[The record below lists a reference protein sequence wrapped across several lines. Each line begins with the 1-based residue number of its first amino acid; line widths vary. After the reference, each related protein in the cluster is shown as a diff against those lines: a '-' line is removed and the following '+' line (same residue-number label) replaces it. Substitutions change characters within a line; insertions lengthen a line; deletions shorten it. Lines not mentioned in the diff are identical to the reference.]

1 MKKLFSICIVL
12 LCQMAAFAQSE
23 NTKHTVTVLADPKG
37 SSWVY
42 SGGWGSDTSFEKETG
57 QQVNVTVYPNTGY
70 VLDTLVSAEIDIKNV
85 SDYSNEWA
93 VSFTMPDKDVTITA
107 HAHYAPEL
115 PPNPNESG
123 WDEGTGSIIVN
134 AFTPGKLQDA
144 IYKFLYDPEIYNT
157 DFSKVKAIT
166 AVGVITEDDWLSIF
180 LYDTFKNLTYL
191 DLSRTTGLSEMGT
204 RYYNP
209 GSSKNE
215 TLTTLLLP
223 ATIESI
229 ENYAYFD
236 RLEALKSLTCYAT
249 TPPKIIAN
257 DFGKLPADVVVYVPA
272 ESLPLY
278 MEADEWKELEIQP
291 ITQGVH
297 SLTVNLPKGTTAGS
311 FKDLFLE
318 LVNTQTARVQRY
330 VMTNSTKY
338 TFPNLINDTHYNIY
352 VRNLQGDILARME
365 GVDVKGQNVSVTL
378 SNMTIPQDITL
389 QLITPEGKDV
399 TDQATTTWTDQ
410 RGNYIATGN
419 TLGSQMAGAKV
430 RFSVRLPEALGI
442 LYQLPTDSLITVG
455 ENATL
460 SVCLQP
466 LKTATLSGTV
476 TAASTGSPIR
486 GANVSVTQLLNGRY
500 SQTLTATTDAD
511 GNWTL
516 TVPDAPATI
525 TAAATDYVS
534 STLAVEAF
542 PVSTPVAFALRD
554 LTGTTLY
561 LNIYYRPAV
570 REGEMMEGD
579 DTYADYQGISYTVYD
594 KTHQRELTSMKVQY
608 PYMVLQDEELAEGT
622 QLRVTATSSTGAFM
636 PVTATCQVKADDSTI
651 VTLPITQLGQLKA
664 TFSQTDN
671 LAVVGMLYDGDG
683 NLKGT
688 YSYDEAQLTLTD
700 IPDGNYTLVTMGE
713 SRLFNGINTLD
724 GLTEMQLV
732 KGRDYV
738 SNTVSIESGR
748 IDSLHNQVV
757 PSFDES
763 VFSYTSDNTRF
774 SANKTQLTVGNYVTL
789 RAQVEFKRDVSHRD
803 VKLLFDL
810 PEGCALVEGSVMA
823 GTSLVAYSMDGNR
836 LTVPL
841 INATDIVRFCVVPT
855 KEGYYETQA
864 SVTFTSAARERM
876 QPLGSVSITAE
887 ALSISVP
894 QRSGSGIVPV
904 SGMAIGGSLVQIYD
918 DDVLIGQTEA
928 GPAGNWKVQCALNNP
943 YNLSEHAVHALITT
957 PEGLQ
962 MQTGASSVTISH
974 GTLKPVVT
982 MSFDQDG
989 RKATLTWDFRTNTV
1003 SSPTYWARYVNSKF
1017 PVGFDIN
1024 MMKEDE
1030 VVNDT
1035 MQVSNVVL
1043 YVLLEDNTVMTLYP
1057 RYNTKKGCWYAA
1069 FNYDIIDAM
1078 PINVY
1083 VDFVQDD
1090 DLKLDRQ
1097 QLEDAI
1103 ADAEASYEKD
1113 RQMIKEVYEYFT
1125 PEGLDAEQ
1133 EAAFRELDD
1142 LLDRDDLDDAALARR
1157 DSLFNV
1163 IIDDPDIIAKAEVKY
1178 AIDFSEVD
1186 ALYDTLDPNDPNP
1199 ETVLFISRRTR
1210 EIIAAATQ
1218 PDDDP
1223 DESELAAERVRTQ
1236 ALTDSIIAHAGVFR
1250 DVVLNSMKWLVQT
1263 TDTAALQKP
1272 EDGYTD
1278 VVRWDDGYQEVS
1290 YKKLNSIDDE
1300 QLLAEGYTAYPMTDG
1315 TFIYLRKDDETISYI
1330 DSKTSMLSTVKYVV
1344 DESSINESQTQRRAI
1359 SGRRSKRPLISEE
1372 CLWDL
1377 QTASSRLVKH
1387 HEQMKDSHDD
1397 YSKFKTICA
1406 TIQENCEGVKKALG
1420 CIYDAAMVL
1429 LQPLVDEDTKK
1440 CREMGEAD
1448 LKKAQDDVTEW
1459 KQKIADK
1466 NALVKRKEKSIKRL
1480 KNSEKWLK
1488 ECVDNGKNPYHM
1500 TELRNELKEV
1510 QDELKLAQNEKELA
1524 EQTIKNTLK
1533 PELAEKKVAVANARK
1548 FLNGLKKSENIL
1560 SRLIFKLPRNFRA
1573 VIAMGSRKALEIG
1586 GGIAKFLGTP
1596 IGGVFK
1602 VVPLVFLITDNMLD
1616 ADQWKFL
1623 SDYIEGKLPCPG
1635 EPDKALQ
1642 VYEDTKGKRIQHTV
1656 IDVSQVVLDL
1666 STLVADFT
1674 LGTVPVYSPTW
1685 WIKMVG
1691 EVTSIITAVNH
1702 PRSSADDQDKI
1713 RSRIDALECDK
1724 KPKPDPTPKKP
1735 KNTHLLIGADRNWET
1750 ICFGNPCPD
1759 SKPVRDPSGF
1769 VYEAVNSNR
1778 LEGVTAT
1785 CYYKETVEDMYGD
1798 LHENIVVWDAENYAQ
1813 ENPLFTDAEGKYA
1826 WDVPQGL
1833 WQVKFEKEGY
1843 ETTRSEWL
1851 PVPPPQ
1857 LEVNVGMTQLRQPV
1871 VSRVKAYPEAIDI
1884 TFDKYMDP
1892 QTLTKENILVTT
1904 GGKTTQGTLRLL
1916 DTESGYEKPDVEYAS
1931 KIRFEPTT
1939 PLTVNDK
1946 VQLTVRKTVES
1957 YAGIPMES
1965 DYTQQF
1971 DVEQRVLSIETD
1983 SLLYLADDATQSL
1996 TIQALPVEAA
2006 KGKRLSVT
2014 SMNPDVVD
2022 LSTDALTLDANGQ
2035 TQVNLT
2041 ATGLGTSAVKFSM
2054 MDDDLTATTLIYVA
2068 DVDNMMVVEPTSSR
2082 MSGTEIY
2089 RGTEIKLACE
2099 TAGATI
2105 LYTLDGSCPC
2115 DADSKK
2121 VLTYQ
2126 DPIVATGD
2134 NLVIRAMAVA
2144 NGMGE
2149 SDVVEFRYKVIDL
2162 PVVIET
2168 MTGFDGISM
2177 KMPVAYYSLDGR
2189 RIREPQ
2195 RGINIMRRADGTVGK
2210 IFVK

>member
-12 LCQMAAFAQSE
+12 LCQMVTFAQSE
-23 NTKHTVTVLADPKG
+23 NTKHSVTILADPEG

-42 SGGWGSDTSFEKETG
+42 SGWSSESSFEKETG

-70 VLDTLVSAEIDIKNV
+70 VLDTLVSAEIDTNNL
-85 SDYSNEWA
+85 SDYGNEWT

-134 AFTPGKLQDA
+134 AFAPGKLQDA
-144 IYKFLYDPEIYNT
+144 IYKFLYDPETYNT

-191 DLSRTTGLSEMGT
+191 DLSRTTGLSKMGT

-278 MEADEWKELEIQP
+278 MEADEWKELDIQP

-297 SLTVNLPKGTTAGS
+297 SLTVNLPQGTTAGN
-311 FKDLFLE
+311 FKNLFLE

-378 SNMTIPQDITL
+378 SNMTTPQDITL

-419 TLGSQMAGAKV
+419 TLSSQMNGTQL

-442 LYQLPTDSLITVG
+442 LYQLPTDSLITMG
-455 ENATL
+455 QEITL
-460 SVCLQP
+460 AVHLQP
-466 LKTATLSGTV
+466 LSQVELSGIV
-476 TAASTGSPIR
+476 TAEATGSPIR
-486 GANVSVTQLLNGRY
+486 NANIAVTQLLNGRY
-500 SQTLTATTDAD
+500 PQTLTTTTDAD
-511 GNWTL
+511 GHWTL

-534 STLAVEAF
+534 ATQAIKAVSTL
-542 PVSTPVAFALRD
+542 TPVTFTLRD

-561 LNIYYRPAV
+561 LNIYYCPVV
-570 REGEMMEGD
+570 REGEMTD
-579 DTYADYQGISYTVYD
+579 DEDDYTYADYQGITYTVYD
-594 KTHQRELTSMKVQY
+594 ETHQRELPNLKVQY
-608 PYMVLQDEELAEGT
+608 PYLVLQDEELAEGT
-622 QLRVTATSSTGAFM
+622 QLRVTATSFSGAFM
-636 PVTATCQVKADDSTI
+636 PVSATCQVKADDSTI

-664 TFSQTDN
+664 TFSQTNN

-683 NLKGT
+683 NLRGT
-688 YSYDEAQLTLTD
+688 YNYDEAQLILTD
-700 IPDGNYTLVTMGE
+700 IPDGKYTLVTMGE

-724 GLTEMQLV
+724 GLTEMGLEA
-732 KGRDYV
+732 GRDYV
-738 SNTVSIESGR
+738 SNTISIESGR
-748 IDSLHNQVV
+748 IDSLHNQVI
-757 PSFDES
+757 PSFDETI
-763 VFSYTSDNTRF
+763 FSYTTDNTRF
-774 SANKTQLTVGNYVTL
+774 SVNKTQLTVGSYVTL
-789 RAQVEFKRDVSHRD
+789 RTQVEFKSDVTPHD

-810 PEGCALVEGSVMA
+810 PQGCSLVEGSVMA
-823 GTSLVAYSMDGNR
+823 GTNLVTYSMDDNR
-836 LTVPL
+836 LIVPL
-841 INATDIVRFCVVPT
+841 ANATDIVRFCVVPT
-855 KEGYYETQA
+855 AEGYYEPMA
-864 SVTFTSAARERM
+864 SISLNGGKLI
-876 QPLGSVSITAE
+876 QPLGSVVITAE

-904 SGMAIGGSLVQIYD
+904 SGTAIGGSQIQIYD

-928 GPAGNWKVQCALNNP
+928 SPAGYWKVQCALNNP
-943 YNLSEHAVHALITT
+943 YNLSEHSVHALITT

-962 MQTGASSVTISH
+962 MQTEASSVTISH

-1003 SSPTYWARYVNSKF
+1003 SSPSYWARYVNNMF

-1024 MMKEDE
+1024 MMNEDE

-1057 RYNTKKGCWYAA
+1057 RYNTKKDCWYAA

-1083 VDFVQDD
+1083 VDFVQDEKLLADLQQKD
-1090 DLKLDRQ
+1090 DLIAEAEAYLAEGQRLAREIHALFDEPVDFEGKETYEELERLLAIEEPDENTTARIDSLLVEIVGQEAIDNVVLEEQADIDELNNLLAIPVEEATLETEKRIEELVNSIMAVKQPDISDLITRMDTLDAQKEEWRELMLDMLAIMYVTDTTTLVKPDGDMEFDVNLGDKNKHYTTRKLERVNAEELLAQGYEEYSTTDGHTIYCLRTGN
-1097 QLEDAI
+1097 LFSYVDTRDAI
-1103 ADAEASYEKD
+1103 LYT
-1113 RQMIKEVYEYFT
+1113 M
-1125 PEGLDAEQ
+1125 
-1133 EAAFRELDD
+1133 ELDEETM
-1142 LLDRDDLDDAALARR
+1142 AKARR
-1157 DSLFNV
+1157 AANNGLGGILKTFLFDEQCRTNAEDLALNFEKLV
-1163 IIDDPDIIAKAEVKY
+1163 AQWALYSPDNDAFINNTVTTGMGIAKAFIPVLQCLWKSGL
-1178 AIDFSEVD
+1178 DNLLKGVGD
-1186 ALYDTLDPNDPNP
+1186 AYTKFTTEIKEKAWNKVENDYQKAT
-1199 ETVLFISRRTR
+1199 EDLAKATKQRSLR
-1210 EIIAAATQ
+1210 EGTKA
-1218 PDDDP
+1218 
-1223 DESELAAERVRTQ
+1223 ELTGRKMELEA
-1236 ALTDSIIAHAGVFR
+1236 
-1250 DVVLNSMKWLVQT
+1250 
-1263 TDTAALQKP
+1263 
-1272 EDGYTD
+1272 
-1278 VVRWDDGYQEVS
+1278 
-1290 YKKLNSIDDE
+1290 
-1300 QLLAEGYTAYPMTDG
+1300 QLLY
-1315 TFIYLRKDDETISYI
+1315 
-1330 DSKTSMLSTVKYVV
+1330 
-1344 DESSINESQTQRRAI
+1344 
-1359 SGRRSKRPLISEE
+1359 
-1372 CLWDL
+1372 
-1377 QTASSRLVKH
+1377 ASSERAEELRGMLDINQRELNAVKDGLK
-1387 HEQMKDSHDD
+1387 ETYKWVDD
-1397 YSKFKTICA
+1397 A
-1406 TIQENCEGVKKALG
+1406 T
-1420 CIYDAAMVL
+1420 
-1429 LQPLVDEDTKK
+1429 
-1440 CREMGEAD
+1440 EA
-1448 LKKAQDDVTEW
+1448 
-1459 KQKIADK
+1459 QKIAKSNKKFIEGVIKGGDEIYKTVHGFLKSLPKTINGIDK
-1466 NALVKRKEKSIKRL
+1466 MHSTT
-1480 KNSEKWLK
+1480 KWL
-1488 ECVDNGKNPYHM
+1488 
-1500 TELRNELKEV
+1500 
-1510 QDELKLAQNEKELA
+1510 
-1524 EQTIKNTLK
+1524 
-1533 PELAEKKVAVANARK
+1533 
-1548 FLNGLKKSENIL
+1548 
-1560 SRLIFKLPRNFRA
+1560 
-1573 VIAMGSRKALEIG
+1573 
-1586 GGIAKFLGTP
+1586 AKFGGTA
-1596 IGGVFK
+1596 IGA
-1602 VVPLVFLITDNMLD
+1602 L
-1616 ADQWKFL
+1616 
-1623 SDYIEGKLPCPG
+1623 
-1635 EPDKALQ
+1635 LQ
-1642 VYEDTKGKRIQHTV
+1642 VYPLCCVVQEVITDVEAWLKTYQAIRAKIPCEGNPDEALAIYVETLAKFYLYANAGFNQIKLDAGSLALDIVSMTGVTITWYVSVIMDVVSVLHAVFRPGLSQSARKKLDARI
-1656 IDVSQVVLDL
+1656 SALDC
-1666 STLVADFT
+1666 T
-1674 LGTVPVYSPTW
+1674 P
-1685 WIKMVG
+1685 
-1691 EVTSIITAVNH
+1691 
-1702 PRSSADDQDKI
+1702 
-1713 RSRIDALECDK
+1713 
-1724 KPKPDPTPKKP
+1724 KPKPQKDAMLGSYYKNLITTGDPFPPST
-1735 KNTHLLIGADRNWET
+1735 E
-1750 ICFGNPCPD
+1750 

-1785 CYYKETVEDMYGD
+1785 CYYKETIEDMYGD

-1871 VSRVKAYPEAIDI
+1871 VSRVKAYPEGIDI
-1884 TFDKYMDP
+1884 MFDKYMDP

-1904 GGKTTQGTLRLL
+1904 GGKTAQGTLRLL

-1931 KIRFEPTT
+1931 KVRFEPTT
-1939 PLTVNDK
+1939 PLAVNDK

-1957 YAGIPMES
+1957 YAGIPMEN

-1971 DVEQRVLSIETD
+1971 DVKLRVLNIETD
-1983 SLLYLADDATQSL
+1983 SLLYIADNATQSL
-1996 TIQALPVEAA
+1996 TVQALPAEAA
-2006 KGKRLSVT
+2006 KGKSLSVT

-2022 LSTDALTLDANGQ
+2022 LSTDVLTLDANGQ
-2035 TQVNLT
+2035 AQLT
-2041 ATGLGTSAVKFSM
+2041 LSATGLGTSIIKFAM
-2054 MDDDLTATTLIYVA
+2054 TDEDLAATTLVFVA
-2068 DVDNMMVVEPTSSR
+2068 DAESMMVDEPTASR

-2089 RGTEIKLACE
+2089 RGSEIKLTCQ

-2115 DADSKK
+2115 DANSKS
-2121 VLTYQ
+2121 VLTYTG
-2126 DPIVATGD
+2126 PIIATGD
-2134 NLVIRAMAVA
+2134 NITIRAMAIA

-2149 SDVVEFRYKVIDL
+2149 SDVVEFRYKVIDP
-2162 PVVIET
+2162 PVYIET
-2168 MTGFDGISM
+2168 MTTDDGIEM
-2177 KMPVAYYSLDGR
+2177 RVPVAYYRLDGR
-2189 RIREPQ
+2189 RMSKLG
-2195 RGINIMRRADGTVGK
+2195 RGINIVRRANGTVDK
-2210 IFVK
+2210 VIVK

>member
-486 GANVSVTQLLNGRY
+486 DANVSVTQLLNGRY
-500 SQTLTATTDAD
+500 SQTLTAATDAD

-534 STLAVEAF
+534 STMAVEAF

-570 REGEMMEGD
+570 REGEMMDGD
-579 DTYADYQGISYTVYD
+579 DTYADYQSISYSVYD
-594 KTHQRELTSMKVQY
+594 ETHQKELTNLKVQY
-608 PYMVLQDEELAEGT
+608 PYLVLQDEVLEEGT

-763 VFSYTSDNTRF
+763 VFSYTSDDTRF
-774 SANKTQLTVGNYVTL
+774 SANKTQVTVGNYVTL
-789 RAQVEFKRDVSHRD
+789 RTQVTYKSSVTPRD

-876 QPLGSVSITAE
+876 QPLGSVGITAE

-894 QRSGSGIVPV
+894 QRSGSSIVPV

-1083 VDFVQDD
+1083 VDFVQND

-1097 QLEDAI
+1097 QLEDAM
-1103 ADAEASYEKD
+1103 ADAEANYEEN
-1113 RQMIKEVYEYFT
+1113 RQMLKEVYNDFT
-1125 PEGLDAEQ
+1125 PEGLGVDQ

-1142 LLDRDDLDDAALARR
+1142 LLDRDDLDDAVLARR

-1163 IIDDPDIIAKAEVKY
+1163 IIDDPDIIAKAEAKY

-1186 ALYDTLDPNDPNP
+1186 ALYDSLDPNNPDP
-1199 ETVLFISRRTR
+1199 ETVLLISRRTR
-1210 EIIAAATQ
+1210 EIMAAATQ

-1223 DESELAAERVRTQ
+1223 DEAEMTAERTRMQ
-1236 ALTDSIIAHAGVFR
+1236 ALTDSIITHAGVFR
-1250 DVVLNSMKWLVQT
+1250 DVVLNSMEWLVQT
-1263 TDTAALQKP
+1263 TDTTALQKP

-1290 YKKLNSIDDE
+1290 YKKLNSIDSE
-1300 QLLAEGYTAYPMTDG
+1300 QLLVEGYTAYPMTDG
-1315 TFIYLRKDDETISYI
+1315 TFIYLRKDGETMSYVDAKTLMLCTVKTVDDESFATKNQALRRAPSGKPSKFPLLDSGCLLDII
-1330 DSKTSMLSTVKYVV
+1330 EAKLKLFKQKEQMEDSK
-1344 DESSINESQTQRRAI
+1344 DN
-1359 SGRRSKRPLISEE
+1359 
-1372 CLWDL
+1372 
-1377 QTASSRLVKH
+1377 
-1387 HEQMKDSHDD
+1387 
-1397 YSKFKTICA
+1397 YSKFKTTCA
-1406 TIQENCEGVKKALG
+1406 TIEECFSSTKDALG
-1420 CIYDAAMVL
+1420 CIYDAAMNM
-1429 LQPLVDEDTKK
+1429 LQPKVDEDINK
-1440 CREMGEAD
+1440 CKIQGEKD
-1448 LKKAQDDVTEW
+1448 LKNAENDVAKW
-1459 KQKIADK
+1459 KQKIAEK
-1466 NALVKRKEKSIKRL
+1466 KAAISQKERYIKELER
-1480 KNSEKWLK
+1480 NEKMLA
-1488 ECVDNGKNPYHM
+1488 ECVESGKNPYFM
-1500 TELRNELKEV
+1500 TEMTKELEDVRREMNAAKNEKKLTEKFIKNFLKPMLKESKTAV
-1510 QDELKLAQNEKELA
+1510 KES
-1524 EQTIKNTLK
+1524 Q
-1533 PELAEKKVAVANARK
+1533 K
-1548 FLNGLKKSENIL
+1548 FLKGLVKNQNAIMRMIS
-1560 SRLIFKLPRNFRA
+1560 KLPKTFQQ
-1573 VIAMGSRKALEIG
+1573 ALKIGRPLIELG

-1602 VVPLVFLITDNMLD
+1602 VLPLAILIGDNWLD
-1616 ADQWKFL
+1616 IEQWKFL

-1635 EPDKALQ
+1635 DQDKALQ

-1656 IDVSQVVLDL
+1656 IDVSQVVLDAA
-1666 STLVADFT
+1666 TLVGDFCAA
-1674 LGTVPVYSPTW
+1674 TVPVVSTTW
-1685 WIKMVG
+1685 WLSLLADC
-1691 EVTSIITAVNH
+1691 TSIFTAIYH
-1702 PRSSADDQDKI
+1702 PRSSADDQDNI

-1724 KPKPDPTPKKP
+1724 KPKPDPKP
-1735 KNTHLLIGADRNWET
+1735 TKPTNTHTLLGADRNWET
-1750 ICFGNPCPD
+1750 ICYGNPCPE
-1759 SKPVRDPSGF
+1759 STPVRDPSGF

-1813 ENPLFTDAEGKYA
+1813 KNPLFTDAEGKYA

-1843 ETTRSEWL
+1843 ETKRSEWL

-1857 LEVNVGMTQLRQPV
+1857 LEVNVGMTQLRQPM
-1871 VSRVKAYPEAIDI
+1871 VSRVKAYPEGIDI

-1904 GGKTTQGTLRLL
+1904 GGKTVQGTLCLL
-1916 DTESGYEKPDVEYAS
+1916 NTESGYEKPDVEYAS
-1931 KIRFEPTT
+1931 KVRFEPTT

-1971 DVEQRVLSIETD
+1971 DVELRVLSIETD

-2126 DPIVATGD
+2126 GPIMAVGD

-2149 SDVVEFRYKVIDL
+2149 SDVVEFHYKVIDL

-2168 MTGFDGISM
+2168 ITESDGISM
-2177 KMPVAYYSLDGR
+2177 KVPVTYYRLDGR

-2195 RGINIMRRADGTVGK
+2195 RGINIVRRADGIVYK

>member
-466 LKTATLSGTV
+466 LKTTTLSGTV

-511 GNWTL
+511 GNWKL

-608 PYMVLQDEELAEGT
+608 PYMVLQDEKLAEGT

-724 GLTEMQLV
+724 GLMEMQLV

-763 VFSYTSDNTRF
+763 VFSYTSDDTRF
-774 SANKTQLTVGNYVTL
+774 SANKTQVIVGNYVTL
-789 RAQVEFKRDVSHRD
+789 RTQVTYKSSVTPRD

-855 KEGYYETQA
+855 KEGNYETQA

-876 QPLGSVSITAE
+876 QPLGSVGITAE

-1083 VDFVQDD
+1083 VDFVQ
-1090 DLKLDRQ
+1090 KEEVKGDRQ
-1097 QLEDAI
+1097 QLENWLDNGEKLL
-1103 ADAEASYEKD
+1103 AEEQQLLKD
-1113 RQMIKEVYEYFT
+1113 FYTVFNEE
-1125 PEGLDAEQ
+1125 PEIENELAY
-1133 EAAFRELDD
+1133 RELELLTSKDTFTIED
-1142 LLDRDDLDDAALARR
+1142 FLRIDSLSTIIIDGRTYADEEEEIDSEDLTRQLEELEADYKTYKKELLAKLLDVI
-1157 DSLFNV
+1157 SLV
-1163 IIDDPDIIAKAEVKY
+1163 MI
-1178 AIDFSEVD
+1178 
-1186 ALYDTLDPNDPNP
+1186 
-1199 ETVLFISRRTR
+1199 
-1210 EIIAAATQ
+1210 
-1218 PDDDP
+1218 
-1223 DESELAAERVRTQ
+1223 
-1236 ALTDSIIAHAGVFR
+1236 
-1250 DVVLNSMKWLVQT
+1250 
-1263 TDTAALQKP
+1263 TDTTALEKSEEDLSYALDF
-1272 EDGYTD
+1272 EDGSHKIIS
-1278 VVRWDDGYQEVS
+1278 Q
-1290 YKKLNSIDDE
+1290 KKLLRIDTE
-1300 QLLAEGYTAYPMTDG
+1300 QLLANGYREYPLTDG
-1315 TFIYLRKDDETISYI
+1315 SSIYFKADETGKWVI
-1330 DSKTSMLSTVKYVV
+1330 DTKKQILYSEELVSEQALAGRRVDGRRKIGEGHFLTRLFPVNCIADYNSAWGHWKKYEKQVSSSSTDYDLFDSSVTNFVDIIKAVPKV
-1344 DESSINESQTQRRAI
+1344 LKCLFEGGVQELDKMIDESIKEAEEELA
-1359 SGRRSKRPLISEE
+1359 GKVSKSEE
-1372 CLWDL
+1372 AWKKADNAFFKENARYKGQLQHLLDAENGKSDALKRLEKAVSDTEIAAIKQEISHWDEEIELWYN
-1377 QTASSRLVKH
+1377 T
-1387 HEQMKDSHDD
+1387 
-1397 YSKFKTICA
+1397 
-1406 TIQENCEGVKKALG
+1406 CETSAKNINKSAGKVKKA
-1420 CIYDAAMVL
+1420 
-1429 LQPLVDEDTKK
+1429 
-1440 CREMGEAD
+1440 
-1448 LKKAQDDVTEW
+1448 
-1459 KQKIADK
+1459 
-1466 NALVKRKEKSIKRL
+1466 
-1480 KNSEKWLK
+1480 
-1488 ECVDNGKNPYHM
+1488 
-1500 TELRNELKEV
+1500 KEV
-1510 QDELKLAQNEKELA
+1510 HEGFKKLLNQAIHDNKGILKTVQKFLQESPK
-1524 EQTIKNTLK
+1524 TLEVATSIAK
-1533 PELAEKKVAVANARK
+1533 GAGKVAGN
-1548 FLNGLKKSENIL
+1548 
-1560 SRLIFKLPRNFRA
+1560 
-1573 VIAMGSRKALEIG
+1573 
-1586 GGIAKFLGTP
+1586 IAKFLGTP
-1596 IGGVFK
+1596 LGALVQCI
-1602 VVPLVFLITDNMLD
+1602 PLAILTWDLLTDVDEWNKLKKD
-1616 ADQWKFL
+1616 
-1623 SDYIEGKLPCPG
+1623 IESVLPCKDDA
-1635 EPDKALQ
+1635 EKAQRLYSDCKWERKWHIAGNCLHWVNDATALGLDLTPSVPIFAPQ
-1642 VYEDTKGKRIQHTV
+1642 WWI
-1656 IDVSQVVLDL
+1656 SLVLDL
-1666 STLVADFT
+1666 N
-1674 LGTVPVYSPTW
+1674 G
-1685 WIKMVG
+1685 MV
-1691 EVTSIITAVNH
+1691 IALWH
-1702 PRSSADDQDKI
+1702 QPLSAEDRAALRARLDD
-1713 RSRIDALECDK
+1713 LWCDK
-1724 KPKPDPTPKKP
+1724 TKPKPGKDLPIEHTW
-1735 KNTHLLIGADRNWET
+1735 GRRRNDWEGWFPPGT
-1750 ICFGNPCPD
+1750 E
-1759 SKPVRDPSGF
+1759 STPVRDPSGF

-1843 ETTRSEWL
+1843 ETKRSEWL

-1857 LEVNVGMTQLRQPV
+1857 LEVNVGMTQLRQPM
-1871 VSRVKAYPEAIDI
+1871 VSRVKAYPEGIDI

-1904 GGKTTQGTLRLL
+1904 GGKTVQGTLCLL
-1916 DTESGYEKPDVEYAS
+1916 NTESGYEKPDVEYAS
-1931 KIRFEPTT
+1931 KVRFEPTT

-1971 DVEQRVLSIETD
+1971 DVELRVLSIETD

-2035 TQVNLT
+2035 AQVILT
-2041 ATGLGTSAVKFSM
+2041 ATSLGTSAVKFALT
-2054 MDDDLTATTLIYVA
+2054 DDDLSATTFVFVA
-2068 DVDNMMVVEPTSSR
+2068 DAESMTVDEPTASR

-2089 RGTEIKLACE
+2089 RGTEIKLTSP

-2126 DPIVATGD
+2126 GPIMAVGD

-2149 SDVVEFRYKVIDL
+2149 SDVVEFHYKVIDL

-2168 MTGFDGISM
+2168 ITESDGISM
-2177 KMPVAYYSLDGR
+2177 KVPVTYYRLDGR

-2195 RGINIMRRADGTVGK
+2195 RGINIVRRADGIVYK